1 MTVEVFFEE
10 LGCKC
15 KLENVVLVNLMSD
28 TNILEYQTKDYIG
41 KIPNVKYIRT
51 ENK

>member
-15 KLENVVLVNLMSD
+15 KLENVTWISFISS
-28 TNILEYQTKDYIG
+28 TLEYQTENYIG